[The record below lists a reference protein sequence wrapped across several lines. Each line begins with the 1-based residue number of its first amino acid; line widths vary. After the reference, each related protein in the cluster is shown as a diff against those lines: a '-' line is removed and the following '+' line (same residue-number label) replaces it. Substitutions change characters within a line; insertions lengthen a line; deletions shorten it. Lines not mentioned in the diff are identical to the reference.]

1 MFGTQSLT
9 PAPRTEPTSFPLL
22 ASHAGVAVPAGREA
36 SDAGSREFLFCPV
49 PAGTC
54 RGEKLFGLTL
64 TSPGPSPMVPLS
76 VFPLCSA
83 PSSLLGEL
91 VPRPEQLLP
100 SPPSAVTPTD
110 LRPCKMS
117 WDPPL
122 HPPPEPA
129 CPRPSLRSWGLKR
142 TCS

>member
-9 PAPRTEPTSFPLL
+9 PAPKTEPTSFPLL
-22 ASHAGVAVPAGREA
+22 ASHAGAAVPAGREA
-36 SDAGSREFLFCPV
+36 FDAGSREFWFYPV

-54 RGEKLFGLTL
+54 RGKKLFGLTL

-83 PSSLLGEL
+83 PSSLLGTSL

-100 SPPSAVTPTD
+100 GPPQ
-110 LRPCKMS
+110 L
-117 WDPPL
+117 
-122 HPPPEPA
+122 
-129 CPRPSLRSWGLKR
+129 PSLLICALVRCLGTLHYPHPQSQHPLGLP
-142 TCS
+142 